1 MIPLPKT
8 HHLCVTPLPKTH
20 HLCVDHCS
28 SSRHQSLFQ
37 VLVGLLGHGFS
48 THQLQV
54 QHLPFTFLVS
64 HLPIILL
71 VPPRPKP
78 FLVFPHLP
86 LTSLVFPHRPLT
98 SLVCCPCP
106 LLPITFLA
114 YPKLLPIIF
123 VVCPKLPPKQRHH
136 PLAHPFHHFLR
147 FLVQGETR
155 LLPFFNS
162 FLVQVS
168 TP

>member
-8 HHLCVTPLPKTH
+8 HHLCVTPLPPKN
-20 HLCVDHCS
+20 HLCVDHCR

-64 HLPIILL
+64 HLPITLL
-71 VPPRPKP
+71 VPPHPMP
-78 FLVFPHLP
+78 FLVFPHL
-86 LTSLVFPHRPLT
+86 PLT

-106 LLPITFLA
+106 LLPITFLV

-123 VVCPKLPPKQRHH
+123 VVCPKLPPITQRHH

-162 FLVQVS
+162 FLVQVLA
-168 TP
+168 P